1 MKIGELLKYIDYKE
15 FFGDRETEFKG
26 LSADSQNVKRG
37 DLFFC
42 YAGEN
47 HDSHEFISDAE
58 KAGAV
63 AVVCEK
69 KLSCGLPQIIVGN
82 GRKAVAPAARA
93 FYGFAD
99 RKLKLVGITGTNGKT
114 TTTYMLESIFKS
126 AGKNTGVIG
135 TLGISYADKFVSP
148 ELTTPDPIF
157 LHSIFADMLNCGV
170 EYVFMEVS
178 AHALYYDKI
187 HGLKFEVGIFTN
199 CTQDHLDF
207 FKNMNEYSEC
217 KKLLFS
223 DGRCA
228 YSVINSDD
236 NLGRRMLGE
245 VNNVISYG
253 LINPADV
260 FAVNVSERID
270 GTSFVINLLDELY
283 DMKLNLPAL
292 QDRKSVV

>member
-99 RKLKLVGITGTNGKT
+99 RKLKLVGIT
-114 TTTYMLESIFKS
+114 
-126 AGKNTGVIG
+126 
-135 TLGISYADKFVSP
+135 
-148 ELTTPDPIF
+148 
-157 LHSIFADMLNCGV
+157 
-170 EYVFMEVS
+170 
-178 AHALYYDKI
+178 
-187 HGLKFEVGIFTN
+187 
-199 CTQDHLDF
+199 
-207 FKNMNEYSEC
+207 
-217 KKLLFS
+217 
-223 DGRCA
+223 
-228 YSVINSDD
+228 
-236 NLGRRMLGE
+236 
-245 VNNVISYG
+245 
-253 LINPADV
+253 
-260 FAVNVSERID
+260 
-270 GTSFVINLLDELY
+270 
-283 DMKLNLPAL
+283 
-292 QDRKSVV
+292 